1 MKKKG
6 LTVNTVTAGS
16 IADEIG
22 MEPGD
27 TVLSVNNRNITDILD
42 YYFYINDSPVYV
54 EIKKGDGTIW
64 DLEIEK
70 DPSQNLGIEFKT
82 TGLEKIKCCSN
93 KCIFCFVDQMPG
105 GLRESLYM
113 RDDDYRLSF
122 MQGSF
127 ITLTNMS
134 DRDLNRISEL
144 RLSPLYI
151 SVHTTNPILR
161 KEIMRNPKAGEIY
174 RQLSFLAS
182 KGIEIHTQAVICP
195 GINDGEELANTVAD
209 MITLWPSVRSL
220 AIVPVGLTSMRGKKD
235 LFPVR
240 RFKTAEA
247 IDITTKIDG
256 WQASCLKTFDYPFV
270 FASDE
275 FYCLAGREIPPI
287 ERYADFP
294 QTENGVGL
302 TRLFLDEWKLASKK
316 VPNHLNRPLKL
327 ALVTGILGESILR
340 TVLADLD
347 QVKNLKTEI
356 ITVNNSFFGNTV
368 TVSGLLTGQDIL
380 KSRDRLKDHDLVILP
395 ASVTRRDSSLMLDGM
410 KLEELQAAIG
420 TSVMTAAGPEELV
433 RIILDKQG
441 DRNV

>member
-6 LTVNTVTAGS
+6 LTVSTVKAGS

-27 TVLSVNNRNITDILD
+27 TVMSVNNRNITDVLD

-93 KCIFCFVDQMPG
+93 KCIFCFVDQMPA
-105 GLRESLYM
+105 GLRESLYI

-151 SVHTTNPILR
+151 SVHTTNPVLR
-161 KEIMRNPKAGEIY
+161 KKIMKNPKAGEIY
-174 RQLSFLAS
+174 RQLSFLTS
-182 KGIEIHTQAVICP
+182 KGIEIHAQAVICP
-195 GINDGEELANTVAD
+195 GINDGEELVNTVTD
-209 MITLWPSVRSL
+209 MITLWPGVRSL
-220 AIVPVGLTSMRGKKD
+220 AIVPVGLTSIREEKG

-240 RFKTAEA
+240 RFNTAEA
-247 IDITTKIDG
+247 IDITTKIDC
-256 WQASCLKTFDYPFV
+256 WQTNCLKNFDYPFV

-275 FYCLAGREIPPI
+275 FYFLAGREIPPI

-294 QTENGVGL
+294 QTENGIGL
-302 TRLFLDEWKLASKK
+302 TRLFLDEWKSASKK
-316 VPNHLNRPLKL
+316 IPNHLNQPLKL

-340 TVLADLD
+340 TVLPDLD
-347 QVKNLKTEI
+347 HVKNLKIDI

-368 TVSGLLTGQDIL
+368 IVSGLLTGQDIL
-380 KSRDRLKDHDLVILP
+380 KSMDRLKDYDLVILP
-395 ASVTRRDSSLMLDGM
+395 ASVTRKDSNLMLDGM
-410 KLEELQAAIG
+410 SIDELHAAIG
-420 TSVMTAAGPEELV
+420 TTIMTANGPEDLV
-433 RIILDKQG
+433 KIILDKQG